1 MQIPDIRFWAGTE
14 ESLAAYISAL
24 KTVAGLDV
32 QAYYKDNA
40 TTSTEQPTSRLLTTQ
55 GNVGVVSIS
64 GSLVPGEPWYAAY
77 AGVTGY
83 GEIRAA
89 LVEAANNPDIG
100 AIVLDINSGGG
111 AVSGV
116 SDVADLI
123 SNIDAN
129 VKPVHTFSD
138 GMIASAAYWLG
149 SSARD
154 ITIGQ
159 VAEAGSIGVL
169 TVHKEITKA
178 MDMNG
183 IKATVIRSGEYKA
196 LGNSMEKLT
205 AKAEAVIQEQVD
217 QMDQLFI
224 SHVAP
229 KRGMSVAQAT
239 EKIGQGRVFIGDRAV
254 AAGLVDSVSNFD
266 AVVSKIQGE
275 IDSQKQRSQYG
286 GNFSKGP
293 VVKTALTEQQL
304 AALAEG
310 GAALADA
317 GAPTEAVEG
326 AGSPAPAA
334 VIPAVEPTAAAAPE
348 AAPAQA
354 APAGGELVAFLQS
367 QLAASQAQVLD
378 LTVEVRDL
386 KADADKKQG
395 VHASLRALAEASVDR
410 LKVALGG
417 TGGTAA
423 GLSDEAL
430 LAEHATLRASFETKF
445 KVGGVAAVS
454 SSGSSE
460 KSAAVEDPVRM
471 RRVQATRLSK

>member
-14 ESLAAYISAL
+14 ESFAAYVSAL
-24 KTVAGLDV
+24 KIVAGLDV
-32 QAYYKDNA
+32 QAYYKDSA
-40 TTSTEQPTSRLLTTQ
+40 TASTEQPTSRLLTMQ
-55 GNVGVVSIS
+55 GNVGVISIS

-100 AIVLDINSGGG
+100 GIVLDINSGGG

-154 ITIGQ
+154 VTIGQ

-169 TVHKEITKA
+169 TVHKEITKMLEA
-178 MDMNG
+178 NG
-183 IKATVIRSGEYKA
+183 ITAKVIRSGEYKA
-196 LGNSMEKLT
+196 LGNSMEKLSP
-205 AKAEAVIQEQVD
+205 KAEAVIQEQVD

-224 SHVAP
+224 GHVAP

-317 GAPTEAVEG
+317 SATTDTPVVEAPAGATAPTVEAPV
-326 AGSPAPAA
+326 
-334 VIPAVEPTAAAAPE
+334 AAAPE
-348 AAPAQA
+348 AGAQA
-354 APAGGELVAFLQS
+354 AAPANTGGELVAFLQS
-367 QLAASQAQVLD
+367 QLSASQAQVLD
-378 LTVEVRDL
+378 LTVQVRDL

-417 TGGTAA
+417 TAGVAA
-423 GLSDEAL
+423 GMTDEAL
-430 LAEHATLRASFETKF
+430 LAEHAGLRATFETKF
-445 KVGGVAAVS
+445 KAGGVAAVS

-460 KSAAVEDPVRM
+460 KSAVAEDPVRM